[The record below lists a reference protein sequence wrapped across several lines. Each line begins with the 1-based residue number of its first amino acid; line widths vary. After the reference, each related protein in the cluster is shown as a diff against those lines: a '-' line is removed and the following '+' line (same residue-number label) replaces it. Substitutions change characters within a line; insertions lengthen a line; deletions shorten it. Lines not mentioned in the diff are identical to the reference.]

1 MSVAVADE
9 PGVEVVSVQQ
19 DVAKPAPVAV
29 YGISGAVLLEQHR
42 LTFERRFGEG
52 ACLPSEILH
61 GSGGVLRLRGVHA
74 DEPDGVALPLKPN
87 LNGIAVNHPLD
98 AGGNRI
104 KLGAG
109 DKGP

>member
-42 LTFERRFGEG
+42 LTFERRLGEG

-61 GSGGVLRLRGVHA
+61 RFGGVLRLRGVHA
-74 DEPDGVALPLKPN
+74 DEPDGVAFSLMAHPD
-87 LNGIAVNHPLD
+87 GIPRYA
-98 AGGNRI
+98 AS
-104 KLGAG
+104 KA
-109 DKGP
+109 